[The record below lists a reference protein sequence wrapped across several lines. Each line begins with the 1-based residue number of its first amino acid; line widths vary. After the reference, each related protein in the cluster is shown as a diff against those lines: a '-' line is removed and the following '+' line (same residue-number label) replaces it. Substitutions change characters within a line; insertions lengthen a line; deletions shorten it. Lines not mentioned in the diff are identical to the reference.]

1 MKVPHFK
8 DLLIESFHCDHC
20 GFKNNS
26 VKNAGAIQ
34 EKRIKYIFRADDSE
48 DLSRQVVKGDQA
60 VFRFED
66 SGLDMPQSQG
76 TLTNIEGL
84 LTKTITDLEAD
95 QPMRKETDIRVYT
108 ALENIIQ
115 QLKDMLA
122 GKDFPVHVS
131 LDDISGNS
139 WIAPSTTDKGSK
151 YIREE
156 YLRTHEQ
163 NVTLGLTVDDAE
175 PETDGGGMDG
185 VDVVDDQVYELPS
198 ECPACAKPCTVN
210 AKKTK
215 IPHFKDVIIMATV
228 CEHCGYK
235 TNDIKTGGEIPEK
248 GKRITVIVKTI
259 EDLSRDILKSETCA
273 LKSADLGLEVHAGT
287 LGGRFTT
294 VEGLLTQVRDQLQG
308 QIFDVGNE
316 DFQGGDSMAAET
328 KAQWDA
334 FFAKMEEAL
343 KVEMEFSL
351 TLEDPLANS
360 FVQLLKD
367 HDEQVVGEEYE
378 RSEEEMEELGLN
390 DMKVEGYEHD
400 NEIGKED
407 GLTAIR

>member
-26 VKNAGAIQ
+26 VKNAGEIQ
-34 EKRIKYIFRADDSE
+34 EKGIKYTFRLDNSD
-48 DLSRQVVKGDQA
+48 DLSREVVKGDQA

-66 SGLDMPQSQG
+66 LGLDMPQGQG
-76 TLTNIEGL
+76 TYTNIESL
-84 LTKTITDLEAD
+84 ITKTATELEAG
-95 QPMRKETDIRVYT
+95 QSTRKEADNRTYA
-108 ALENIIQ
+108 ALEQIIQ
-115 QLKDMLA
+115 RLKDMLA
-122 GKDFPVHVS
+122 GKNFPIHVT
-131 LDDISGNS
+131 LDDLSGNS
-139 WIAPSTTDKGSK
+139 YIAPSTTDSGDRYK
-151 YIREE
+151 RQE

-163 NVTLGLTVDDAE
+163 NVTLGLTVDEDEAE
-175 PETDGGGMDG
+175 TSAGGMDG
-185 VDVVDDQVYELPS
+185 VDIVDDQVYELPS

-210 AKKTK
+210 AKNTK

-235 TNDIKTGGEIPEK
+235 TSDIKTGGEVPEH
-248 GKRITVIVKTI
+248 GKRITVTVKTV

-294 VEGLLTQVRDQLQG
+294 VEGLLTQVRDQLHG

-316 DFQGGDSMAAET
+316 DFQGGDSMPTDT

-334 FFAKMEEAL
+334 FFGKMNKAL

-351 TLEDPLANS
+351 ILEDPLANS

-367 HDEQVVGEEYE
+367 NDDQVISEEYE

-390 DMKVEGYEHD
+390 DMKVEGYEND
-400 NEIGKED
+400 NDDEHN
-407 GLTAIR
+407 AIATG